1 MRDSL
6 LLYFRYLGVLT
17 RSRLQYR
24 TNFFMMAVAQFL
36 VTGVELTTILVLFQR
51 FASLRGWTLAEVAL
65 FYGLVNVSFALA
77 EALGRGFD
85 RFYILI
91 RGGDFDRI
99 LLRPRSPVLQ
109 VAALDLALFRVGRLI
124 QGLLVLIWAA
134 TALHVAWTPL
144 RVTFLTASVVG
155 GACFFIGAY
164 VLQAT
169 LTFWTV
175 ESIEVFNIITN
186 GGVQAAQFPLA
197 IYRRW
202 YRLFFTFV
210 VPLACVAYFPG
221 LALLGR
227 SGGIPLA
234 AQWLGPLVGPAFLL
248 VALQVFKLGVRH
260 YRSTGS

>member
-1 MRDSL
+1 MLDTLR
-6 LLYFRYLGVLT
+6 LYLRYLGVLT

-24 TNFFMMAVAQFL
+24 TNFAMMAIGQFL

-51 FASLRGWTLAEVAL
+51 FSSLRGWTMAEVAL

-77 EALGRGFD
+77 EGLGRGFD
-85 RFYILI
+85 HFYTLV
-91 RGGDFDRI
+91 RTGEFDRL
-99 LLRPRSPVLQ
+99 LLRPRGPALQ
-109 VAALDLALFRVGRLI
+109 VAALDLALFRIGRFA

-134 TALHVAWTPL
+134 TALHVEWTL
-144 RVTFLTASVVG
+144 VRLAFLAASILG

-169 LTFWTV
+169 LAFWTV
-175 ESIEVFNIITN
+175 DSIQVFNIITN

-202 YRLFFTFV
+202 YRVFFTTV
-210 VPLACVAYFPG
+210 VPLAFVAYYPG

-227 SGGIPLA
+227 GGGIPVPV
-234 AQWLGPLVGPAFLL
+234 QWLGPLVGLLFLL
-248 VALQVFKLGVRH
+248 VSLQVFRLGVRH